1 MAAAI
6 ARYLKSPDFPIH
18 LMGYWWLLW
27 LALSI
32 SPLNEL
38 MAPSWIAIAQYLLL
52 LAAFFAG
59 HATIKWFRPFDR
71 MPRSA
76 SLRDL
81 HPERKR
87 VSFALTAA
95 VLLCS
100 AMLAIGL
107 KLSGALEM
115 SFVDHFIR
123 MRVDQAQGEAT
134 SLTGVRALDVLTKI
148 LAFPLSYTI
157 IVSLLAIE
165 LRAFRSLFVLCL
177 VNFLCFVYLW
187 QVNYPLIHLFWFLVF
202 YTLLTAER
210 RGHFNLKIIVSAG
223 VLVAVLVASAT
234 NRGGTGVLAG
244 IQHYIIN
251 YHLIGFSFYDFQ
263 YHDAR
268 SILHETSFGRSSLGF
283 IDQMLHGFLKRL
295 SVDYSAASFENS
307 TFNDVP
313 IDLGAAVS
321 LQFNAFG
328 TILFTLYR
336 DFAFVGIMV
345 GGFLYGSAAT
355 LARYRSKY
363 SWRAGAIFLL
373 LASAWMMGMMVSPL
387 EEAYFWFTI
396 IALGLI
402 SIVNRGL
409 RW

>member
-1 MAAAI
+1 
-6 ARYLKSPDFPIH
+6 
-18 LMGYWWLLW
+18 MGYWWLLW

-38 MAPSWIAIAQYLLL
+38 TAPSWIVIAQYLVLL
-52 LAAFFAG
+52 VAFFAG
-59 HATIKWFRPFDR
+59 HAAIKWFRPFDR
-71 MPRSA
+71 MPRSDP
-76 SLRDL
+76 LRDL

-100 AMLAIGL
+100 ALLAIGM
-107 KLSGALEM
+107 KLSDALEM
-115 SFVDHFIR
+115 SFVEHFIR
-123 MRVDQAQGEAT
+123 MRANQTEGDAT

-165 LRAFRSLFVLCL
+165 LKAFKSLFALCV

-187 QVNYPLIHLFWFLVF
+187 QVNYPLIHFFWFLVF

-210 RGHFNLKIIVSAG
+210 CGSFNSKIIVSAG
-223 VLVAVLVASAT
+223 LLIGLLIASAT
-234 NRGGTGVLAG
+234 NRGGAGVLAG

-268 SILHETSFGRSSLGF
+268 SILHETTFGQSSLGF
-283 IDQMLHGFLKRL
+283 IDQMLHGVLKRM

-307 TFNDVP
+307 AFNDVP
-313 IDLGAAVS
+313 IDLGARVS

-336 DFAFVGIMV
+336 DFAFIGIV
-345 GGFLYGSAAT
+345 IGGFIYGGAAT

-363 SWRAGAIFLL
+363 SWHAGAIFLL

-402 SIVNRGL
+402 NVTNRGV